1 MSFNEYLKNFW
12 GTASGKGNNP
22 VVENRIWRKLHR
34 QILFRNY
41 AWKIGTVTVAA
52 SVAVGLFVR
61 YGSTLAEMEENTT
74 TLLSYSPQT
83 NTEVVLPDGS
93 KVWLD
98 AGSTLT
104 CPSEMTTR
112 REIFLKGN
120 AAFDVVKTE
129 DLRNFIIN
137 LDSSYIEVKGTS
149 FTVRNTDAEEI
160 SVILYSGAIDF
171 VSTSNGQTVA
181 MKPSNKLIFNR
192 EDQSILVTPSFRGIS
207 WDHGVY
213 LVRNASL
220 NSVAEFIEWRYGVQV
235 EVSPSVGN
243 SQMMN
248 GQILHGDTCE
258 VVVEKMCFMLNL
270 ECTGENGH
278 YCITR

>member
-1 MSFNEYLKNFW
+1 
-12 GTASGKGNNP
+12 
-22 VVENRIWRKLHR
+22 
-34 QILFRNY
+34 
-41 AWKIGTVTVAA
+41 
-52 SVAVGLFVR
+52 
-61 YGSTLAEMEENTT
+61 MEENTT

-171 VSTSNGQTVA
+171 LSTSNGQTVS

-248 GQILHGDTCE
+248 GQILHSDTCE
-258 VVVEKMCFMLNL
+258 VVLEKMCFMLNL